1 MEICCP
7 HCGFSKDIPEHTI
20 PADVHRVNCPS
31 CGQSFPFSKPPAAQE
46 PPTAFEP
53 PVENAAPVKAPE
65 TVLVTCAACN
75 LRQKAAERCRNCGL
89 TLVAQALP
97 DQATTRQ
104 YAGFWLRVV
113 ASLLDSVVVFILQ
126 LVCGVILGASGALL
140 GGFGTGDEN
149 GAVAILIWLFTTAL
163 GIAYYVVFTG
173 ACGQTLGKMALR
185 IKVIRKDGGD
195 LGYGGAA
202 LREILGKFVSGIILG
217 IGYLMVAFDERK
229 QGLHDKIAGSYVIK
243 L

>member
-1 MEICCP
+1 MEIRCP
-7 HCGFSKDIPEHTI
+7 HCGFSKDIAEQAI

-31 CGQSFPFSKPPAAQE
+31 CGQSFPFNKPPGEALPPLEHAPPVKPPAE
-46 PPTAFEP
+46 
-53 PVENAAPVKAPE
+53 
-65 TVLVTCAACN
+65 VLITCTACN

-89 TLVAQALP
+89 ALVAHALP
-97 DQATTRQ
+97 DGARVQQ

-126 LVCGVILGASGALL
+126 IVCGVVLGASGALL
-140 GGFGTGDEN
+140 GGLGKGNGD
-149 GAVAILIWLFTTAL
+149 GAMAMLIWLFTTVL
-163 GIAYYVVFTG
+163 GLAYYVIFTG
-173 ACGQTLGKMALR
+173 SCGQTLGKMALR

-195 LGYGGAA
+195 LGYGGAT
-202 LREILGKFVSGIILG
+202 LRETIGKFISGIILG

>member
-1 MEICCP
+1 MEIRCP
-7 HCGFSKDIPEHTI
+7 HCGFSKDIAVQAI

-31 CGQSFPFSKPPAAQE
+31 CGQSFPFDK
-46 PPTAFEP
+46 P
-53 PVENAAPVKAPE
+53 PVEDQPPLENVPPVTPPQE
-65 TVLVTCAACN
+65 VLVTCTACN
-75 LRQKAAERCRNCGL
+75 LRQKTADRCRNCGL
-89 TLVAQALP
+89 TLVAHALP
-97 DQATTRQ
+97 YGANVQQ

-126 LVCGVILGASGALL
+126 LVCGMVLGASGALL
-140 GGFGTGDEN
+140 GGLGNDGSSM
-149 GAVAILIWLFTTAL
+149 AVLIWLFTTVL
-163 GIAYYVVFTG
+163 SLAYYVIFTG
-173 ACGQTLGKMALR
+173 SCGQTLGKMALR

-202 LREILGKFVSGIILG
+202 LRETIGKFISGIILG

>member
-1 MEICCP
+1 MEIRCP
-7 HCGFSKDIPEHTI
+7 HCGFNKDIDEQAI

-31 CGQSFPFSKPPAAQE
+31 CGQSFPFDKPPAEVQSPQE
-46 PPTAFEP
+46 VQPLQENAP
-53 PVENAAPVKAPE
+53 PVKSPKE
-65 TVLVTCAACN
+65 VLVTCTACN
-75 LRQKAAERCRNCGL
+75 LRQKAADRCRNCGL
-89 TLVAQALP
+89 TLVAHALP
-97 DQATTRQ
+97 DGAMVQQ

-126 LVCGVILGASGALL
+126 VVCGFVLGVSGAFVGGLGNGDGTMAVLL
-140 GGFGTGDEN
+140 G
-149 GAVAILIWLFTTAL
+149 LFTTVL
-163 GIAYYVVFTG
+163 GLAYYVIFTG
-173 ACGQTLGKMALR
+173 SCGQTLGKMALR

-202 LREILGKFVSGIILG
+202 LRETVGKFVSGIILG

-229 QGLHDKIAGSYVIK
+229 QGLHDKIAGSYVVK

>member
-1 MEICCP
+1 MDIRCP
-7 HCGFSKDIPEHTI
+7 HCGFSKDIDEQTI
-20 PADVHRVNCPS
+20 PADVQRVNCPS
-31 CGQSFPFSKPPAAQE
+31 CGQSFPFSKPPAELQ
-46 PPTAFEP
+46 PPL
-53 PVENAAPVKAPE
+53 ENAAPVRPPE
-65 TVLVTCAACN
+65 EVLITCMACN
-75 LRQKAAERCRNCGL
+75 LRQKVAERCRNCGL

-97 DQATTRQ
+97 DGAVVQQ

-126 LVCGVILGASGALL
+126 IVSGVVLGASGALL
-140 GGFGTGDEN
+140 GGLGNGD
-149 GAVAILIWLFTTAL
+149 GAMAVLIWLFTTVL
-163 GIAYYVVFTG
+163 GLAYYVIFTG
-173 ACGQTLGKMALR
+173 SCGQTLGKMALR

-202 LREILGKFVSGIILG
+202 LRETIGKFVSGIILG